1 MGQRRHWT
9 PLWLAHRP
17 GRRGLGVWLALC
29 VAWVA
34 MASLPALA
42 ACGGQVRLTQPV
54 EFSAQELA
62 GFRAMAPLRV
72 LPLDAPPM
80 ARHDTQDGYS
90 GIGVDVW
97 CFITERLGLR
107 YEIIQRRDL
116 SIAEKIRLV
125 QEGQADVLLPLSANS
140 ERAARGIFTRPFYE
154 SHYAVIARK
163 DWRPEIRS
171 LADLAPYRVLKGVA
185 SESLLKTVMA
195 SDRLVVIDDVT
206 SEALFQ
212 ALRDG
217 RIDVAVFSKAVFEEK
232 RYQHEYFD
240 LAVVHTLHD
249 APRVYGFYFHA
260 SPRNQQIVQAF
271 DRYLAVLDVSGAV
284 AEHEDGERQFI
295 QRYVIQRSWHL
306 VVLTAGAGA
315 LVLVVV
321 LAALLYRYRRLARL
335 LAASN
340 EHILQQQQALQA
352 VNQELERQSQTDG
365 LTGLANRRQFDHAL
379 LREHARQQRTGAP
392 LSLLMVDLDHF
403 KHVNDRYG
411 HAIGDD
417 YLRAVARVL
426 NTSVTRAT
434 DLAARYGGEE
444 FVCLLPETAATDAQ
458 MLAERIRQGVSSM
471 ALPNELASPPHL
483 TLSIGV
489 ATLLGGKTDAAQLLA
504 QADEQLYAA
513 KHAGRDRVHAVV
525 LR

>member
-1 MGQRRHWT
+1 MGGQR
-9 PLWLAHRP
+9 LAHQTLGRCQRARRLPVGFGHGQQFAALKYP
-17 GRRGLGVWLALC
+17 GLQL
-29 VAWVA
+29 
-34 MASLPALA
+34 
-42 ACGGQVRLTQPV
+42 QY
-54 EFSAQELA
+54 
-62 GFRAMAPLRV
+62 
-72 LPLDAPPM
+72 
-80 ARHDTQDGYS
+80 RH
-90 GIGVDVW
+90 
-97 CFITERLGLR
+97 
-107 YEIIQRRDL
+107 
-116 SIAEKIRLV
+116 
-125 QEGQADVLLPLSANS
+125 QADVLLPLSANS

-163 DWRPEIRS
+163 DWRPEIRG
-171 LADLAPYRVLKGVA
+171 LADLAPYRVGVLKGVA

-352 VNQELERQSQTDG
+352 VNQDLERQSQTDG

-392 LSLLMVDLDHF
+392 LSLSVSGSWRRDACQRGTENDGIFRAKRRRAKPPDLLT
-403 KHVNDRYG
+403 DRT
-411 HAIGDD
+411 I
-417 YLRAVARVL
+417 
-426 NTSVTRAT
+426 
-434 DLAARYGGEE
+434 
-444 FVCLLPETAATDAQ
+444 
-458 MLAERIRQGVSSM
+458 M
-471 ALPNELASPPHL
+471 
-483 TLSIGV
+483 
-489 ATLLGGKTDAAQLLA
+489 
-504 QADEQLYAA
+504 
-513 KHAGRDRVHAVV
+513 
-525 LR
+525 

>member
-1 MGQRRHWT
+1 VG
-9 PLWLAHRP
+9 
-17 GRRGLGVWLALC
+17 
-29 VAWVA
+29 
-34 MASLPALA
+34 
-42 ACGGQVRLTQPV
+42 
-54 EFSAQELA
+54 
-62 GFRAMAPLRV
+62 
-72 LPLDAPPM
+72 
-80 ARHDTQDGYS
+80 
-90 GIGVDVW
+90 
-97 CFITERLGLR
+97 
-107 YEIIQRRDL
+107 
-116 SIAEKIRLV
+116 
-125 QEGQADVLLPLSANS
+125 
-140 ERAARGIFTRPFYE
+140 
-154 SHYAVIARK
+154 
-163 DWRPEIRS
+163 
-171 LADLAPYRVLKGVA
+171 VLKGVA

-340 EHILQQQQALQA
+340 EHILQQQHAHQQQHHRGTDQHPAFHQAGIAFVVLEADRLRHRRLLVVGVA
-352 VNQELERQSQTDG
+352 VEYG
-365 LTGLANRRQFDHAL
+365 PG
-379 LREHARQQRTGAP
+379 P
-392 LSLLMVDLDHF
+392 VDL
-403 KHVNDRYG
+403 
-411 HAIGDD
+411 
-417 YLRAVARVL
+417 
-426 NTSVTRAT
+426 
-434 DLAARYGGEE
+434 
-444 FVCLLPETAATDAQ
+444 
-458 MLAERIRQGVSSM
+458 
-471 ALPNELASPPHL
+471 L
-483 TLSIGV
+483 TQQDTHQRMG
-489 ATLLGGKTDAAQLLA
+489 
-504 QADEQLYAA
+504 
-513 KHAGRDRVHAVV
+513 
-525 LR
+525 